1 VLIKRLDRLATG
13 WNVVATSVVALSLLI
28 AANVFASHFYLQTGG
43 YGLLDLAGGRNALT
57 IQKPY
62 TPEDAYALMAHWGVA
77 GRHDQLIFTLTLD
90 AVVPATT
97 WLFLALALL
106 HVTRPFATAR
116 WRLPFAVLLPA
127 AYLFSDY
134 GENAAVLAMVSNF
147 PSHLDGVAAVGGALW
162 LAKTLTSDIAVC
174 AIVLGLISRLLTRGA
189 LLLHL
194 PAGSAAEAVRP
205 SGRHSA
211 RTRTPGPQGATGQ
224 RNDVHYPA

>member
-28 AANVFASHFYLQTGG
+28 AANVFASRFYLQTGG

-97 WLFLALALL
+97 WLFLTLALL
-106 HVTRPFATAR
+106 YVTRPFATAR

-147 PSHLDGVAAVGGALW
+147 PSHLDGVAAVGGA
-162 LAKTLTSDIAVC
+162 AV
-174 AIVLGLISRLLTRGA
+174 AYPRRATAAPPRRQRRRSGPPQWTPLRPHPDART
-189 LLLHL
+189 
-194 PAGSAAEAVRP
+194 AGSHRSTE
-205 SGRHSA
+205 
-211 RTRTPGPQGATGQ
+211 
-224 RNDVHYPA
+224 